1 MNLTEKKL
9 KNMIIEVISE
19 AVLTEATFTRA
30 LEKINDE
37 KKAFFVLSASRSERG
52 MKHSRGNTSASKDL
66 EGFFS
71 SKALS
76 FNKVDGGYTEFE
88 KKLDPETAEPAY
100 ALDDD
105 GKKIAHPVE
114 EVSYLVFGD
123 DPHYGDES
131 NRIESIMELFEVAKE
146 ACMVDQQNPQESFSF
161 GYPVHDEV
169 TGETNMFIA
178 LYTPDAP
185 SPGAKNAFTDWG
197 GPWTS
202 IQHFAKDMEGAYT
215 KVRGGRSTFVEER
228 LEEARFRK
236 VATVNEGRKK
246 QADISRWSKELNRL
260 KSVKIKQPRLN
271 EEVRPAPNSLIEV
284 IKASYTAKAKG
295 RKVKFIQGKK

>member
-1 MNLTEKKL
+1 MKLTTKTL
-9 KNMIIEVISE
+9 KGMILE
-19 AVLTEATFTRA
+19 AMTHTVLNEATFSRA

-52 MKHSRGNTSASKDL
+52 SKFSSGNTAASKDL
-66 EGFFS
+66 EGFLA
-71 SKALS
+71 SKQLS

-88 KKLDPETAEPAY
+88 KQTDPETDEPLMDLETGDPTY
-100 ALDDD
+100 ATDDD

-123 DPHYGDES
+123 DPHYGDER
-131 NRIESIMELFEVAKE
+131 NRIQNIMELFEVAKQ
-146 ACMVDQQNPQESFSF
+146 ACLVDSQNPQESFSF

-178 LYTPDAP
+178 LYKPEAP
-185 SPGAKNAFTDWG
+185 APGPSNAFTDWG

-202 IQHFAKDMEGAYT
+202 IQHFADHMEGAYT
-215 KVRGGRSTFVEER
+215 KVRGGRSTFVEEQ
-228 LEEARFRK
+228 LAEARFRK

-246 QADISRWSKELNRL
+246 QADIARWSKELNR
-260 KSVKIKQPRLN
+260 IKR
-271 EEVRPAPNSLIEV
+271 
-284 IKASYTAKAKG
+284 IK
-295 RKVKFIQGKK
+295 